1 MSDPQ
6 TYKLY
11 DSSLPTEI
19 CPHLDLPPAKTRG
32 DIPKIELTSEDGIS
46 VTYDVR
52 TGLCSLTRASGSMV
66 GLGLVGSLRA
76 SGVGFAE
83 TTASFQG

>member
-52 TGLCSLTRASGSMV
+52 TGLCSLT
-66 GLGLVGSLRA
+66 LGLWLHGGSGPSWQPPSQWSWLC
-76 SGVGFAE
+76 
-83 TTASFQG
+83 